1 MLIPVCH
8 YCILLSVTTVTNI
21 FVLSVRS
28 TCGHL
33 WYRFLDPE
41 KEELITIAPPT
52 AIIAEQG
59 QNFHQKQTNKKNL
72 PSGKGK
78 NGNIQQN
85 PLGRCGCSLS

>member
-1 MLIPVCH
+1 MCH

-33 WYRFLDPE
+33 WYRFLEPE

-59 QNFHQKQTNKKNL
+59 QNFHQKQTNQKNL
-72 PSGKGK
+72 PSEKGRMETYSRIPWGGV
-78 NGNIQQN
+78 NVPCPRI
-85 PLGRCGCSLS
+85 